1 MKRILLSALLLA
13 ATMTVGAV
21 RPMHKLFP
29 VKQNDG
35 TTVMLYKHGDGHLAF
50 YTTEDD
56 KVVVRDADGRLCY
69 GLLDASGN
77 LTASAM
83 PVHNVGER
91 TADERAF
98 VSSITLKPSDEALRP
113 LLVGERMS
121 LALNTKKAGN
131 ASTSDGLG
139 KYGTQSGGAVPS
151 IGNITI
157 PVIMVA
163 YQDKDFLSEHTTE
176 KISRYFNEEGYNEDN
191 NYEVGSVKDYFKA
204 QSYGHFVPTF
214 DVVAKVTLDHPYAYY
229 GANQTSSSNRGA
241 SDIRARQMVE
251 DAIAKAVAQ
260 GVDFSKY
267 YVDNRVPNIT
277 IMYAGQGEATGG
289 DENTIWPHESDL
301 TSWATNYQ
309 SLSGYNFGSYFVG
322 NELYGE
328 TNIMGIG
335 VFCHEFS
342 HALGLPDWYV
352 TDYSYS
358 DDSPFGYWSVMD
370 GGEYN
375 GYSYAPVG
383 YTAYERSYMGWLD
396 IRELSSAEA
405 VTLENPKDSDATY
418 AVMFRNPSSNNEYFI
433 LENRQPDTWYPT
445 SMGSGLM
452 VTRIAFNRNAWMWN
466 IVNNTQSSK
475 RAMVVTANGSTIGAG
490 NTLSD
495 YGNANHLFGNG
506 INYKEEWSSLGGGT
520 ISDKQL
526 YKVIKHDNGSVTLSF
541 RDKTL
546 SPAVVET
553 NGKIFEKV
561 TDVSQLSSGDSI
573 IFVNENEAVALST
586 TNYGAHRG
594 AINVGV
600 ANGIASSN
608 DEVLVFDVLKTT
620 NGQNWGF
627 HCSAGYLNASS
638 TGVSLSRTTT
648 NAMTDITIADGNATV
663 HFVGRLNRYL
673 GYETPGTYFTSYTSD
688 PANIQIYR
696 LQTSVDGISS
706 IKVDNNSTVQ
716 DRVYNLKGQFVGNTL
731 NGLQKGI
738 YIQNGKKVVVR

>member
-56 KVVVRDADGRLCY
+56 KVVVRDVEGKLCY
-69 GLLDASGN
+69 GLLDANGN
-77 LTASAM
+77 LKASAM

-98 VSSITLKPSDEALRP
+98 VSSITLKPTDEALRP

-121 LALNTKKAGN
+121 LALNTKRAGN

-163 YQDKDFLSEHTTE
+163 YQDKDFLEGHTTE
-176 KISRYFNEEGYNEDN
+176 KISRYFNAEGYNEDN
-191 NYEVGSVKDYFKA
+191 DYEVGSVKDYFKA

-241 SDIRARQMVE
+241 SDVRAREMVE

-267 YVDNRVPNIT
+267 YVDNRVPNVT

-301 TSWATNYQ
+301 TSWTTNYQ

-328 TNIMGIG
+328 TTIMGIG

-358 DDSPFGYWSVMD
+358 GDSPFGYWSVMD
-370 GGEYN
+370 EGEYN

-396 IRELSSAEA
+396 IRELSAAEA
-405 VTLENPKDSDATY
+405 VTLENPNDSDAAY
-418 AVMFRNPSSNNEYFI
+418 AVMFRNPSSKNEYFI
-433 LENRQPDTWYPT
+433 LENRQPDTWYST
-445 SMGSGLM
+445 TLGSGLM
-452 VTRIAFNRNAWMWN
+452 VTRIAYSQYSWLYNS
-466 IVNNTQSSK
+466 VNNTQTKK
-475 RAMVVTANGSTIGAG
+475 RAMFVTANGSVIGSG

-506 INYKEEWSSLGGGT
+506 VNSCDSLLLYSGSYLYSKPFYRIIKSGSQGT
-520 ISDKQL
+520 I
-526 YKVIKHDNGSVTLSF
+526 TLSF
-541 RDKTL
+541 GDNTL
-546 SPAVVET
+546 QPAEYAN
-553 NGKIFEKV
+553 NGKVFEKI
-561 TDVSQLSSGDSI
+561 TDVSLLNDGDSV
-573 IFVNENEAVALST
+573 IFVSEKNSLALTSSSQGRHL
-586 TNYGAHRG
+586 GA
-594 AINVGV
+594 
-600 ANGIASSN
+600 ANILISGETAYSN
-608 DEVLVFDVLKTT
+608 DDVAVFNVIKDAS
-620 NGQNWGF
+620 GWGF
-627 HCSAGYLNASS
+627 HSADGYLSCSS
-638 TGVSLSRTTT
+638 QGAAVSTAVSLSC
-648 NAMTDITIADGNATV
+648 IASIDFSEGDAV
-663 HFVGRLNRYL
+663 VKFGGRARQPYL
-673 GYETPGTYFTSYTSD
+673 GYDGDAYDFAGYASAPIGMQMYKLKTGTTGLEIVTAKD
-688 PANIQIYR
+688 N
-696 LQTSVDGISS
+696 
-706 IKVDNNSTVQ
+706 KVTGV
-716 DRVYNLKGQFVGNTL
+716 VYNLKGQFVGNSL

-738 YIQNGKKVVVR
+738 YIQNGKKIVVR